1 MKVKP
6 NVEMWLYLAAMVALS
21 HLVVVEGHA
30 RVDLERRLAVEP
42 RELYRTLARSRSGLQ
57 ILDVRP
63 DLAAGYDESHVPGA
77 IPMPSCDE
85 ARAPEAARGRILR
98 SVPTVVVSA
107 RGDEL
112 GVHDCIDRFTSA
124 RSLAG
129 GMQAWSEANL
139 PEDSGEYAP
148 PSARAGGGCL

>member
-1 MKVKP
+1 MKLKP
-6 NVEMWLYLAAMVALS
+6 NVEMWIYLAALVGLS

-42 RELYRTLARSRSGLQ
+42 RGLDRTLARSRNAVQLV
-57 ILDVRP
+57 DVRP
-63 DLAAGYDESHVPGA
+63 DLAGGYQESHVPGA
-77 IPMPSCDE
+77 IPMPGCDE

-98 SVPTVVVSA
+98 SVPTVVISA
-107 RGDEL
+107 GDAGPAE
-112 GVHDCIDRFTSA
+112 HDCVDRFTSA

-129 GMQAWSEANL
+129 GMESWSAANL

-148 PSARAGGGCL
+148 PSTRAGGGCL

>member
-1 MKVKP
+1 MRP
-6 NVEMWLYLAAMVALS
+6 NVELWLYLGAMIGLS

-42 RELYRTLARSRSGLQ
+42 RELYRTLARSKSGLQ
-57 ILDVRP
+57 VLDVRP
-63 DLAAGYDESHVPGA
+63 DLAAGYEDSHIPGA
-77 IPMPSCDE
+77 IPLPGCDE
-85 ARAPEAARGRILR
+85 ARAPEAARGRVLR

-107 RGDEL
+107 RGDEPE
-112 GVHDCIDRFTSA
+112 VHACVDRFTSA

-129 GMQAWSEANL
+129 GMEAWSAASL
-139 PEDSGEYAP
+139 PEDSGEYSP